1 MKTRIQKEG
10 EVGKLKEKLPKSTIT
25 IFTTFAREGEK
36 GLSVAQMQELKRAL
50 RSLNQSE
57 YLIAKKSLTD
67 LTVKDLNYDGVDV
80 FSMQGSLGVVVGN
93 DDAYSIAK
101 KVYEFSK
108 KNQALK
114 FFGAFFDGSYLDA
127 EKFIEMAKMPS
138 RNELIARLLGMMKY
152 PISSLA
158 IVLKQ
163 ISEAKEKNQPAAA
176 PAPQEAAPAEPA
188 PVAEAP
194 QEPAPAEVAPESTE
208 QTNQ

>member
-1 MKTRIQKEG
+1 MKTRSQKQT
-10 EVGKLKEKLPKSTIT
+10 EVGKLKEALPKSTIT

-80 FSMQGSLGVVVGN
+80 FSMPGSLGVVVGN

-114 FFGAFFDGSYLDA
+114 FFGAYFDGSFLDV
-127 EKFIEMAKMPS
+127 ERFMEMAKMPS
-138 RNELIARLLGMMKY
+138 RNDLLARLFSMMKY
-152 PISSLA
+152 PLSSLV
-158 IVLKQ
+158 IVL
-163 ISEAKEKNQPAAA
+163 SEIGKTKK
-176 PAPQEAAPAEPA
+176 
-188 PVAEAP
+188 
-194 QEPAPAEVAPESTE
+194 
-208 QTNQ
+208 QTN

>member
-1 MKTRIQKEG
+1 MKTRSQKQT
-10 EVGKLKEKLPKSTIT
+10 EVGKLKEKFPKSTIT

-50 RSLNQSE
+50 RSLKQSE

-114 FFGAFFDGSYLDA
+114 FFGAYFDGSFLDV
-127 EKFIEMAKMPS
+127 ERFMEMAKMPS
-138 RNELIARLLGMMKY
+138 HIELIARLLGMLKY
-152 PISSLA
+152 PLSSLT

-163 ISEAKEKNQPAAA
+163 ISDKK
-176 PAPQEAAPAEPA
+176 QETSD
-188 PVAEAP
+188 
-194 QEPAPAEVAPESTE
+194 QG
-208 QTNQ
+208 